1 MKKLTTLAIAML
13 ALGATSWAQGV
24 SKTWVADQGDGTYK
38 NPVLYAD
45 YSDPDVIRVGDD
57 YWMTS
62 SSFDCIPALQILHST
77 DLVNWEFAGAV
88 RSFIPNE
95 VQRQHGHGIWA
106 PSIRFHNGLYYIYWG
121 DPDTGVYMTCATDPR
136 GEWSTPHLVWEGK
149 GMIDACPLWDDD
161 GRAYLVHAWAGSRSG
176 IKSILSAS
184 EMSPDGRSLIGE
196 EVLLFDGHG
205 DHPTVEG
212 PKFYKRN
219 GWYYIFAP
227 AGGVKEGWQLVLRSR
242 EPLGKYEWRKV
253 LHQGGTDI
261 HGPHQGGWVED
272 TAGDSWFLHFEDRY
286 AYGRV
291 VHLQP
296 MEWTADGWCTM
307 GVDSNKD
314 GIGEPVSTYRKPHS
328 NLPTKICTPT
338 EGDECNDRQLGLQ
351 WHWSGRHPQRDWAML
366 SPEGFLRLNCR
377 PYDNIYEAQNIIA
390 QKITAPKQTI
400 TAKVRFT
407 AGVDGDRA
415 GMVIHGRD
423 YATISLVRS
432 DGKLRLVQT
441 ICKGADKGLGERVVE
456 EKNITPKE
464 WMWLRVEIV
473 EGAKCR
479 FFYSLNGKRW
489 EPLWEEFTAKE
500 GVWIGAKWGLFAVTS
515 GKKNDHGRMDIEWV
529 RVEET

>member
-212 PKFYKRN
+212 P
-219 GWYYIFAP
+219 
-227 AGGVKEGWQLVLRSR
+227 
-242 EPLGKYEWRKV
+242 
-253 LHQGGTDI
+253 
-261 HGPHQGGWVED
+261 
-272 TAGDSWFLHFEDRY
+272 
-286 AYGRV
+286 
-291 VHLQP
+291 
-296 MEWTADGWCTM
+296 
-307 GVDSNKD
+307 
-314 GIGEPVSTYRKPHS
+314 
-328 NLPTKICTPT
+328 
-338 EGDECNDRQLGLQ
+338 
-351 WHWSGRHPQRDWAML
+351 
-366 SPEGFLRLNCR
+366 
-377 PYDNIYEAQNIIA
+377 
-390 QKITAPKQTI
+390 
-400 TAKVRFT
+400 
-407 AGVDGDRA
+407 
-415 GMVIHGRD
+415 
-423 YATISLVRS
+423 
-432 DGKLRLVQT
+432 
-441 ICKGADKGLGERVVE
+441 
-456 EKNITPKE
+456 
-464 WMWLRVEIV
+464 
-473 EGAKCR
+473 
-479 FFYSLNGKRW
+479 
-489 EPLWEEFTAKE
+489 
-500 GVWIGAKWGLFAVTS
+500 
-515 GKKNDHGRMDIEWV
+515 
-529 RVEET
+529 